1 MIKVYFDT
9 NIFEDIVKGKID
21 ISVTKLNNFKNIDY
35 YISTAH
41 IEEYYIAIKNDI
53 QNRYSVDNQKRKTLM
68 TELKCNGILNPSV
81 SQIVNYPEN
90 FDTCLQRV
98 KEYDTT
104 ELINERGKEIHK
116 SRSDFYKNL
125 IDKKAKAINYSNL
138 APEEIWEE
146 DEINSSLSEIGLH
159 IKQRILQ
166 NRIDLINIYGLETVL
181 KLMSLEDSKLYKSCF
196 IEIHNQYFLMETIFE
211 YLHALLNNCGY
222 NADKKV
228 QATISGVYDV
238 AHSIYGTYCNYFVS
252 NDARLRKRISAIYYY
267 LGVPTR
273 VITFKEFL
281 EIANKQ

>member
-21 ISVTKLNNFKNIDY
+21 ISIKKLNSFKNINY

-41 IEEYYIAIKNDI
+41 IEEYYKAIKNDI
-53 QNRYSVDNQKRKTLM
+53 QNKYSINNQKRKALM
-68 TELKCNGILNPSV
+68 TELKCNGILNPSR
-81 SQIVNYPEN
+81 SQIVNAPEN

-104 ELINERGKEIHK
+104 ESINERGIVIHK
-116 SRSDFYKNL
+116 SRSNFYKNL
-125 IDKKAKAINYSNL
+125 IRGKSKAKDYSNL
-138 APEEIWEE
+138 TPKKIWEE
-146 DEINSSLSEIGLH
+146 SEIKSALLDIGVY
-159 IKQRILQ
+159 IKLRISQ
-166 NRIDLINIYGLETVL
+166 NCSDLINIYGLETVS

-196 IEIHNQYFLMETIFE
+196 KEIHNQYFLMETVFE

-228 QATISGVYDV
+228 QTVISGVYDV

-252 NDARLRKRISAIYYY
+252 NDNRLRKRISAIYYY
-267 LGVPTR
+267 LGVPTK
-273 VITFKEFL
+273 VVTFEEFL
-281 EIANKQ
+281 KIANKQ